1 MRRLLLYLALF
12 FTAGVCAA
20 QNAPQA
26 LRIAA
31 AADLQPVLPAVL
43 DGFEKATGIRADA
56 AYGSSAVLTQQI
68 FNGAPFDLLLA
79 ADTAY
84 PQKLVDK
91 QLTSGGTVVYAR
103 GSLVLWARHS
113 APMLQ
118 GQPLTFAVLRYP
130 SLNTVAIANPQTAP
144 YGKAAQAAI
153 DGLSLTSTLA
163 PKLRR
168 AANIAQAAQFAD
180 SGNADVGFLS
190 LTSALTPKLKADG
203 SYVPVPRELY
213 PPILQGA
220 VVLKGGK
227 NAVGAGRF
235 LDYLRS
241 PGVQATLRDRGLDPA
256 P

>member
-1 MRRLLLYLALF
+1 MSRRFLTLILGLA
-12 FTAGVCAA
+12 AGVSAA
-20 QNAPQA
+20 QTAPPA
-26 LRIAA
+26 LRVAA

-43 DGFEKATGIRADA
+43 DGFEKATGIHAEA
-56 AYGSSAVLTQQI
+56 TYQSSAVLTQQI
-68 FNGAPFDLLLA
+68 FDGAPYDLLLA

-84 PQKLVDK
+84 PQRLVDK
-91 QLTSGGTVVYAR
+91 QLTSGGTVVYAK
-103 GSLVLWARHS
+103 GTLVLWARHN

-130 SLNTVAIANPQTAP
+130 ALNTVAIANPQTAP

-153 DGLSLTSTLA
+153 DALSLTSTLA

-168 AANIAQAAQFAD
+168 ASNVAQAAQFAD

-190 LTSALTPKLKADG
+190 LTSALTPRLKADG
-203 SYVPVPRELY
+203 SYVAVPRELY

-227 NAVGAGRF
+227 NMVSAGRL